1 MSGTLVVAGIAAVTP
16 IYILLYRV
24 ESRLT
29 RLECLIDPAGCGD
42 VGGDDPPLTSH
53 QG

>member
-29 RLECLIDPAGCGD
+29 RLECLIDPAGYWE
-42 VGGDDPPLTSH
+42 GGEDPTLNHP

>member
-1 MSGTLVVAGIAAVTP
+1 MMDFFVAVVSAVTP

-24 ESRLT
+24 ETRLT
-29 RLECLIDPAGCGD
+29 RLECVLDPGGCGE
-42 VGGDDPPLTSH
+42 GGEDPTLNHP

>member
-29 RLECLIDPAGCGD
+29 RLECLIDPAGYGEE
-42 VGGDDPPLTSH
+42 GEDPTLTSH